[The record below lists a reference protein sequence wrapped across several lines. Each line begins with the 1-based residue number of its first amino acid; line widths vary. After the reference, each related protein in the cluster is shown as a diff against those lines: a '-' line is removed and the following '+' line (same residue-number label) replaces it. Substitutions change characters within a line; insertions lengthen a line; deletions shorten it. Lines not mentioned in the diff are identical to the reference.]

1 MIEIGKKAPDFCLK
15 NQNND
20 NVCLKDFKDKWA
32 IVYFYPKDNTT
43 GCTLE
48 ARNFS
53 QSVDDFKKVNTHIIG
68 ISPDSTESHKK
79 FESKND
85 LKINLLSD
93 PEHKTLKEYDVWKT
107 KKMYGKEYMGVVRS
121 TFLIDPEGKV
131 AHFWPKVKVAGH
143 IEDVMNK
150 IKEIKKWWLYDK

>member
-150 IKEIKKWWLYDK
+150 IKEIKK